1 MVCDEFPVFKGNL
14 CLNIEELQV
23 SIEAERGMQ
32 MLPPVGKISND
43 NTVEQMDLLSLT
55 FRSLDLR
62 SNKRQPE
69 DFLRLKKENVV
80 ERDETSKQFKRRSKQ
95 TTDEIRSS
103 SRDESKQLK
112 TINMDEVAWHDTV
125 DNCWIVIHDFVY
137 DCTDFLSS
145 HPGGSDVILEYAG
158 RDATLAFIGTGHS
171 SMARQSLERYLI
183 GELPA
188 EERIFRVP
196 NGVKLAGF

>member
-1 MVCDEFPVFKGNL
+1 
-14 CLNIEELQV
+14 
-23 SIEAERGMQ
+23 
-32 MLPPVGKISND
+32 
-43 NTVEQMDLLSLT
+43 MDLLSLT

-69 DFLRLKKENVV
+69 DFLRLEKENVV
-80 ERDETSKQFKRRSKQ
+80 ERDEASKKLKRRSKQ

-137 DCTDFLSS
+137 DCTDFLNN

>member
-1 MVCDEFPVFKGNL
+1 
-14 CLNIEELQV
+14 
-23 SIEAERGMQ
+23 
-32 MLPPVGKISND
+32 
-43 NTVEQMDLLSLT
+43 MDLLSLT

-62 SNKRQPE
+62 CNNRQPE
-69 DFLRLKKENVV
+69 DFLRLEKKNVV
-80 ERDETSKQFKRRSKQ
+80 EKDEASKQHKRRSIQ
-95 TTDEIRSS
+95 TTDEIRLS
-103 SRDESKQLK
+103 SRNESKQLK

-137 DCTDFLSS
+137 DCTDFLNS

-183 GELPA
+183 GELPP